1 MEALAYVFAMLI
13 GVSLGLI
20 GAGGS
25 ILTVPVL
32 VYIGHVE
39 PVLATAYSLFVVGS
53 TALVGGIQNSFK
65 RLVDFK
71 TAFVFGI
78 PSILA
83 VYATRAFI
91 MPLIPAEIPVGW
103 GLSVPKNVG
112 LLAVFAILMIATS
125 ISMIRENGKTHSDK
139 LEGVMN
145 EKENHHL
152 GLVLLE
158 GVGVGALT
166 GLVGAGGGFLIIP
179 ALVLLAGLEMKTAVG
194 TSLIIIAMK
203 SLIGFV
209 GDIQAGMPIEWLFL
223 LLFTSSSVGG
233 IFIGIWLNRFI
244 DGNRLKKIFGWFVM
258 IMGFY
263 MIVKETMFR

>member
-1 MEALAYVFAMLI
+1 
-13 GVSLGLI
+13 
-20 GAGGS
+20 
-25 ILTVPVL
+25 
-32 VYIGHVE
+32 
-39 PVLATAYSLFVVGS
+39 
-53 TALVGGIQNSFK
+53 
-65 RLVDFK
+65 
-71 TAFVFGI
+71 
-78 PSILA
+78 
-83 VYATRAFI
+83 

-263 MIVKETMFR
+263 MIVRETMFR